1 MIEVG
6 KTITLNVKRMSPQGA
21 YLSDGESDVLL
32 PARQVPDDT
41 QTGDALTVFIYRDSK
56 DRIIST
62 VRVPFIRLGE
72 IARLK
77 VKEMTKI
84 GAFLDMGLERD
95 LLLPFHEMTS
105 GPSSGKEVLV
115 AMYLDKSGR
124 LCATEKIYKYLESNA
139 PYKKDDE
146 VSGTLYEI
154 SRNFGA
160 FVAVDDRYSALIP
173 AREFSGGAE
182 PGDTIVCRVTGVK
195 PDGRLDLSMR
205 KKAYLQMGDDAG
217 TVLDLI
223 MSDGSLPFTDK
234 ASPELIKEKT
244 GLSKAAF
251 KRAVGH
257 LLKEKKIVIKEDG
270 IYESDTD

>member
-6 KTITLNVKRMSPQGA
+6 KTITLNVKRMAAQGA

-32 PARQVPDDT
+32 PLKQVPEDT
-41 QTGDALTVFIYRDSK
+41 EIGDALEVFIYRDSK

-62 VRVPFIRLGE
+62 VRTPLIRLHE

-95 LLLPFHEMTS
+95 LLLPFHEMTKE
-105 GPSSGKEVLV
+105 PSVGDSVLV
-115 AMYLDKSGR
+115 VMYLDKSGR
-124 LCATEKIYKYLESNA
+124 LCATEKIYKYLENEA

-146 VSGTLYEI
+146 VTGVLYEI

-173 AREFSGGAE
+173 AREFGGEARE
-182 PGDTIVCRVTGVK
+182 GDQVTCRVTGVRE
-195 PDGRLDLSMR
+195 DGRLNLSLR
-205 KKAYLQMGDDAG
+205 KKAYLQMNDDAEK
-217 TVLDLI
+217 VLDMIRAENGL
-223 MSDGSLPFTDK
+223 SFTDK
-234 ASPELIKEKT
+234 AEPDLIKGKT

-257 LLKEKKIVIKEDG
+257 LLKEKLITIEEDG
-270 IYESDTD
+270 IYERDKH